1 MHVLS
6 PGSTGTQTPHTA
18 QLSGEDASAA
28 WMPCSVCG
36 TEQAVSERESAITG
50 RILQV
55 KDKFLSGLKQE
66 LPGSSKVTE
75 RAQNRRRQDLRG
87 PAFFRGSHFY
97 YKQGGHMA
105 KAPSTEYPA

>member
-1 MHVLS
+1 MHADTTHSPIVRRGRVCSLDALLS
-6 PGSTGTQTPHTA
+6 V
-18 QLSGEDASAA
+18 
-28 WMPCSVCG
+28 WN
-36 TEQAVSERESAITG
+36 EQAVSERESAITG

-55 KDKFLSGLKQE
+55 KDKFLCGLEQR
-66 LPGSSKVTE
+66 LPGSSEVTE
-75 RAQNRRRQDLRG
+75 RAQIRRRLDLRG